1 MLCLQRLLKKQ
12 DFKIYVF
19 LMEKNN
25 KKVIN
30 AWCSYDIANSAYNL
44 IITTAIFPIYYQ
56 KVTNIAFK
64 GDIIQ
69 FHGHKIINSAL
80 YVYAIAS
87 AYLVII
93 FLSPLLS
100 GIADYG
106 GYRKRFMQTFTLLG
120 SISCFLMYWF
130 HGSNIDYGLILV
142 ALAVVGY
149 AGSLVFYNSFLPI
162 IATPEHHDKISA
174 KGFSWG
180 YAGSMILLIFNLV
193 TIFYFNFFRIGQLN
207 AIKLSFLEVGIWW
220 FCISQIAFYYL
231 KDYPGKDKIKSKI
244 LTRGFKEISKVFSQ
258 IRHQQTI
265 KFFLLSFF
273 FFSTGVQTVILVATL
288 FGSQELGISG
298 TKLIITI
305 IIIQILGIV
314 GSSLF
319 AEVSTRKGNKFSIS
333 LMLIIWITVCIVAYF
348 IRTEI
353 EFFTLAA
360 AVGLVMG
367 GIQSQARS
375 TYSKLIPLDSTDT
388 ASFFSFYD
396 ITEKIAIVIGMFC
409 FGFINQLTGSM
420 RNSTLSLA
428 VFFIIA
434 LFVLL
439 FSKLPKSV
447 KIVDSNNY

>member
-1 MLCLQRLLKKQ
+1 M
-12 DFKIYVF
+12 V
-19 LMEKNN
+19 KNN

-56 KVTNIAFK
+56 SITNKAFK

-80 YVYAIAS
+80 YVYAIAL
-87 AYLVII
+87 AYFVII
-93 FLSPLLS
+93 FLSPILS

-120 SISCFLMYWF
+120 SISCFCMYWF

-142 ALAVVGY
+142 GLAVIGY

-162 IATPEHHDKISA
+162 IATPDHHDKISA

-180 YAGSMILLIFNLV
+180 YAGSMILLIINLV
-193 TIFYFNFFRIGQLN
+193 TIFYFDFFKIELSK

-220 FCISQIAFYYL
+220 FGIAQIAFYYL
-231 KDYPGKDKIKSKI
+231 EDYPAKDKIKTNI
-244 LTRGFKEISKVFSQ
+244 LTRGFKEISSVFAQ
-258 IRHQQTI
+258 IRHQAVI
-265 KFFLLSFF
+265 KYFLLSFF

-305 IIIQILGIV
+305 IIIQILGIA

-319 AEVSTRKGNKFSIS
+319 AEVSTRKGNKFSLS
-333 LMLIIWITVCIVAYF
+333 LMLLIWISVCISAYF
-348 IRTEI
+348 INSEI
-353 EFFTLAA
+353 EFFILAA

-375 TYSKLIPLDSTDT
+375 TYSKLIPENSPDT

-396 ITEKIAIVIGMFC
+396 ITEKIAIVVGMFC
-409 FGFINQLTGSM
+409 FGFINQITGNM

-428 VFFIIA
+428 LFFIIA
-434 LFVLL
+434 LIVLL
-439 FSKLPKSV
+439 FSKLQKVV
-447 KIVDSNNY
+447 KVTS